1 MLDDGINAFS
11 MEYQPEEFYK
21 NQPADIQECFDAY
34 GVENYVELLGKNDA
48 PGSWYPMYSYSDSI
62 PTTSECG
69 KVKNNLEAVKK
80 RWLPQVI
87 MADDFDAAWDQ
98 YMEEYNACTR
108 GEDPKLSAL
117 TGDIRELPP
126 RQPYDAMVF
135 CLFGGTEETL
145 AIAAR
150 QCGGTALVVRRDF
163 RRHQFSSGV
172 RMAGHTA
179 ADMERELQRR
189 GLTYTARR
197 FTLEF
202 GQPFL
207 SLDDAQA
214 FFRLYS
220 RDGAVPSRQELAQR
234 LELSAWAD
242 YPLYLPNPKPLC
254 LLAIPAAQ
262 LREEMYG

>member
-1 MLDDGINAFS
+1 
-11 MEYQPEEFYK
+11 
-21 NQPADIQECFDAY
+21 
-34 GVENYVELLGKNDA
+34 
-48 PGSWYPMYSYSDSI
+48 
-62 PTTSECG
+62 
-69 KVKNNLEAVKK
+69 
-80 RWLPQVI
+80 
-87 MADDFDAAWDQ
+87 
-98 YMEEYNACTR
+98 
-108 GEDPKLSAL
+108 
-117 TGDIRELPP
+117 
-126 RQPYDAMVF
+126 
-135 CLFGGTEETL
+135 
-145 AIAAR
+145 
-150 QCGGTALVVRRDF
+150 
-163 RRHQFSSGV
+163 
-172 RMAGHTA
+172 MAGHTA

-207 SLDDAQA
+207 SLDDART

>member
-1 MLDDGINAFS
+1 
-11 MEYQPEEFYK
+11 
-21 NQPADIQECFDAY
+21 
-34 GVENYVELLGKNDA
+34 
-48 PGSWYPMYSYSDSI
+48 
-62 PTTSECG
+62 
-69 KVKNNLEAVKK
+69 
-80 RWLPQVI
+80 
-87 MADDFDAAWDQ
+87 
-98 YMEEYNACTR
+98 
-108 GEDPKLSAL
+108 
-117 TGDIRELPP
+117 
-126 RQPYDAMVF
+126 MVF

-207 SLDDAQA
+207 SLDDAQT

>member
-1 MLDDGINAFS
+1 
-11 MEYQPEEFYK
+11 
-21 NQPADIQECFDAY
+21 
-34 GVENYVELLGKNDA
+34 
-48 PGSWYPMYSYSDSI
+48 
-62 PTTSECG
+62 
-69 KVKNNLEAVKK
+69 
-80 RWLPQVI
+80 
-87 MADDFDAAWDQ
+87 
-98 YMEEYNACTR
+98 
-108 GEDPKLSAL
+108 
-117 TGDIRELPP
+117 
-126 RQPYDAMVF
+126 MVF

-234 LELSAWAD
+234 LELSAWGGLSAVSAQSEASVSAG
-242 YPLYLPNPKPLC
+242 YSGG
-254 LLAIPAAQ
+254 AA
-262 LREEMYG
+262 EGGNVWIKFSSAVPVAWEKAP

>member
-1 MLDDGINAFS
+1 MTPWCS
-11 MEYQPEEFYK
+11 
-21 NQPADIQECFDAY
+21 
-34 GVENYVELLGKNDA
+34 
-48 PGSWYPMYSYSDSI
+48 
-62 PTTSECG
+62 
-69 KVKNNLEAVKK
+69 
-80 RWLPQVI
+80 
-87 MADDFDAAWDQ
+87 
-98 YMEEYNACTR
+98 AC
-108 GEDPKLSAL
+108 SA
-117 TGDIRELPP
+117 
-126 RQPYDAMVF
+126 
-135 CLFGGTEETL
+135 EETL

-172 RMAGHTA
+172 RIAGHTA

>member
-1 MLDDGINAFS
+1 MASTHIVRHLRQNVISGDSPQGRFFRH
-11 MEYQPEEFYK
+11 PEPPKGRTRVWPVYISF
-21 NQPADIQECFDAY
+21 QGC
-34 GVENYVELLGKNDA
+34 
-48 PGSWYPMYSYSDSI
+48 PGR
-62 PTTSECG
+62 C
-69 KVKNNLEAVKK
+69 
-80 RWLPQVI
+80 
-87 MADDFDAAWDQ
+87 
-98 YMEEYNACTR
+98 
-108 GEDPKLSAL
+108 
-117 TGDIRELPP
+117 
-126 RQPYDAMVF
+126 VF
-135 CLFGGTEETL
+135 CAQAVQAGAPPVSLGETL
-145 AIAAR
+145 
-150 QCGGTALVVRRDF
+150 
-163 RRHQFSSGV
+163 
-172 RMAGHTA
+172 

-207 SLDDAQA
+207 SLDDAQT